1 MLSGSDAIRFS
12 SSSSKIARITCLAL
26 LRSHAAGQGL
36 GGNFCFRKWS
46 RKFLPFQE
54 LASIQES
61 GRKKKC
67 IYNKAVFFSVNC
79 WTARDTVLDLHTVQ
93 CKSCTHL
100 LLKCRCQHQERL
112 RKKRKVPPH
121 TEGSC
126 IPASALKSHSVY
138 LQLFPHQNLKIIN
151 QSNYSTVHSELLCKA
166 EIRASKGFYQQPANP
181 EKQRCLIWAAAL
193 APRCAS

>member
-67 IYNKAVFFSVNC
+67 IYNKAVFFSVKC

-121 TEGSC
+121 RGKLHSC
-126 IPASALKSHSVY
+126 QCTKKALSILTAFSPLELENNKS
-138 LQLFPHQNLKIIN
+138 K
-151 QSNYSTVHSELLCKA
+151 
-166 EIRASKGFYQQPANP
+166 
-181 EKQRCLIWAAAL
+181 
-193 APRCAS
+193 